1 MRLNSFESA
10 GRKFLG
16 EGNEKK
22 VFINPE
28 DENRVISEIKEG
40 SEKDTPR
47 ELKGRYYLTKII
59 HLLLPKNIPD
69 VHQVEESSSGKQ
81 TIDTSRISHTKE
93 HSLLQEMRQPGSG
106 SEEGFES
113 AKKMIV
119 DDMGAEMH
127 ELDLKLEQIGLGF
140 NIDPFV
146 GNYTKD
152 EAGNVHYLET
162 FKPWQ
167 VDVVNKKDLEVLF
180 NEESLRSAIEE
191 ISDPGTKEVCLQY
204 LERLLTLLAEER
216 QELQKS

>member
-1 MRLNSFESA
+1 MRLNNFESA
-10 GRKFLG
+10 GRKPHG

-28 DENRVISEIKEG
+28 DESRIISEIKES

-47 ELKGRYYLTKII
+47 ELKGRYYLTKIV

-69 VHQVEESSSGKQ
+69 IHQVKESSAGKQ
-81 TIDTSRISHTKE
+81 TIDAERISHTKE
-93 HSLLQEMRQPGSG
+93 HSLLQQTRQSDGDS
-106 SEEGFES
+106 SESFEET
-113 AKKMIV
+113 KKIIV
-119 DDMGAEMH
+119 DEMGAGMH

-167 VDVVNKKDLEVLF
+167 VDVVNKKDLEILF
-180 NEESLRSAIEE
+180 DEESLRSAIEK
-191 ISDPGTKEVCLQY
+191 ISDSGTKEVCLQY
-204 LERLLTLLAEER
+204 LERLLAILAEEK